1 MLRAIQDAYGHAIAL
16 EYEGGRLSRIVDT
29 AGREIRVQNDAHGR
43 VTRLEVWAAP
53 PAPPPDPAR
62 PTAPEPMPSLELWFD
77 YAYHPTGKLA
87 SATNALG
94 HADRYAYDAL
104 HRMVKTTL
112 KNGVSFYYLYDDES
126 GWCIRTWGD
135 GGLHTVDLKPDFK
148 KKTTHTSGK
157 TEPRIYTWNDDGLV
171 LREETLDGSF
181 VREREYDADHYL
193 LSEVNAAG
201 EKTEYAYDARGNR
214 IEIVDPAGNETL
226 VAYIDDLPV
235 KRVAPDGLTTTYAHD
250 GHGALMG
257 VTYASGLAYRLAYD
271 RDGHLAEISGPD
283 GLIYSARRDS
293 RHDIVQEID
302 ARGART
308 TYVHDALGRPL
319 VRCDALGKL
328 DTRRVRSSRSPDCG
342 PPPRRDRDARRV
354 RRAREGP
361 PLHGRPRAHVQDD
374 ARRDGCPRRSRAG
387 GRAGMALLI
396 RRERAAATDQESA
409 SRNVPSS
416 NTTPPAESSAS
427 VPSTGV

>member
-1 MLRAIQDAYGHAIAL
+1 
-16 EYEGGRLSRIVDT
+16 
-29 AGREIRVQNDAHGR
+29 
-43 VTRLEVWAAP
+43 
-53 PAPPPDPAR
+53 
-62 PTAPEPMPSLELWFD
+62 
-77 YAYHPTGKLA
+77 
-87 SATNALG
+87 
-94 HADRYAYDAL
+94 
-104 HRMVKTTL
+104 MVKTTL

-319 VRCDALGKL
+319 VRCDALGSW
-328 DTRRVRSSRSPDCG
+328 TRVEYDRLGAPIAVHLPDG
-342 PPPRRDRDARRV
+342 TETRAEYDALGKV
-354 RRAREGP
+354 RRFTDA
-361 PLHGRPRAHVQDD
+361 LGRTSKMTHAGTGVLVDLERADGQAWHFSYDESERLRRIKNPRA
-374 ARRDGCPRRSRAG
+374 
-387 GRAGMALLI
+387 
-396 RRERAAATDQESA
+396 E
-409 SRNVPSS
+409 NVPSS